1 MSSQST
7 CYVQCTILS
16 DSRGIRW
23 ALSGLLH
30 STTPG
35 APTTTQSWATQWPW
49 TCPQLSSDITTA
61 TNARELPGKRYKLPE
76 NDKTVRRRKGKGQR
90 TSECN
95 HTAEI
100 GEKKKK
106 RWSFRWLWKDGHNV
120 SNGNNENNC
129 DGSSQGNRRQVVLS
143 ASAHTDPHAHTH
155 NQGVLTTT
163 PQIRFQMSSGPYS

>member
-23 ALSGLLH
+23 AFSGLLH
-30 STTPG
+30 PTTPG

-49 TCPQLSSDITTA
+49 TCPWLSPDVSTA
-61 TNARELPGKRYKLPE
+61 TNAKELPEERYKLPE
-76 NDKTVRRRKGKGQR
+76 DNQRVRGTKGKR
-90 TSECN
+90 EHTSECN
-95 HTAEI
+95 QT
-100 GEKKKK
+100 GETEKQKR

-120 SNGNNENNC
+120 SNSNNENNS

-143 ASAHTDPHAHTH
+143 ASAHTDPHVHTH

-163 PQIRFQMSSGPYS
+163 PQIRFLMSLVPFP